1 MEEDKKTQLTQ
12 ENDEITESIL
22 EIMRLID
29 MLDDLE
35 IALLGF
41 FD

>member
-1 MEEDKKTQLTQ
+1 MEEDNKTQLTQ